1 MLAIVVD
8 NVANFIAGK
17 YSLNQWL
24 CCKNTRNSYFSQYKN
39 VIKNKWLHQQEM
51 YIYNTSMSGR
61 NVLSR
66 IDLFSTYKN
75 RFMIIFNTIRIF

>member
-1 MLAIVVD
+1 MVRTQQMLAIVVD

-39 VIKNKWLHQQEM
+39 VIKNK
-51 YIYNTSMSGR
+51 
-61 NVLSR
+61 
-66 IDLFSTYKN
+66 
-75 RFMIIFNTIRIF
+75 